1 MSVLTQCSACLHNAS
16 MPNILI
22 RNVPEPVH
30 ARLGARARAAGLS
43 LQQFCLAELERMS
56 LAQTPQEA
64 VDDIRSGLRE
74 FTDQGFLGL
83 ESHDVVATIREMRG
97 PLGDD

>member
-1 MSVLTQCSACLHNAS
+1 

-30 ARLGARARAAGLS
+30 SRLGSRARAAGLS

-56 LAQTPQEA
+56 MGQTPQEA
-64 VDDIRSGLRE
+64 VDDIRAGLRE
-74 FTDQGFLGL
+74 LTDQGFLGL
-83 ESHDVVATIREMRG
+83 ESHEVAATIREMRG
-97 PLGDD
+97 PLSDD